1 MTDGE
6 TECSETANL
15 GSLAPPW
22 LPDSSVSMCQLCSI
36 RFTVTRRRHHC
47 RACGQVRK
55 KSYTTMSS

>member
-6 TECSETANL
+6 TEGSETTDL

-55 KSYTTMSS
+55 KS